1 MGTLETRESG
11 KVPKREEQHTEDN
24 KRKSKVGRCRQ
35 KWSKQF
41 SRDKLTFPFPY
52 HSLAPWT
59 FVMWLEG
66 SGHQLLDHY
75 SKFFSYSIL

>member
-52 HSLAPWT
+52 HSFACSVD
-59 FVMWLEG
+59 FCDVVRRKR
-66 SGHQLLDHY
+66 S
-75 SKFFSYSIL
+75 SAA